1 MTTASAHFSIACCLK
16 QLYVRVST
24 DHSFPHSAAHL
35 GGVECTHTNINKCT
49 DCYILHKNFML
60 GFTRVPKEEVAQRIC
75 QCLQENFI
83 FKTVW
88 KLFDIQSG
96 CVKAA
101 AVIGTRNQE
110 SIELK
115 HLERRRRVNKVHSR
129 LKVLLLKLCF
139 GRA

>member
-1 MTTASAHFSIACCLK
+1 
-16 QLYVRVST
+16 
-24 DHSFPHSAAHL
+24 
-35 GGVECTHTNINKCT
+35 
-49 DCYILHKNFML
+49 ML

-101 AVIGTRNQE
+101 AVIETR
-110 SIELK
+110 
-115 HLERRRRVNKVHSR
+115 
-129 LKVLLLKLCF
+129 
-139 GRA
+139 RA